1 MYKTCMVSKTP
12 LIKGETVRVL
22 LLASTGNYNN
32 YNSDILTIQPV
43 CAWSGFQVVG
53 GLSAKGSVGS
63 NGVIVF
69 EKDIIY
75 DYLNLKM
82 SDFAGKE
89 VKLEDFPVK
98 LSNDNLKN
106 PYAKIPNFFI
116 SMAYVKE
123 DIYKDLVKAY
133 KEYVEGLNEVFYRLL
148 EGRDN
153 ILEEDNP
160 DDNAK
165 LNADIYLSD
174 LFNGC
179 IGYACHLYNS
189 NVFSA
194 LKTLKEELSDRDIFE
209 LLQPDNIFF
218 EALDKNG
225 VMLCPTPLSGVY
237 EGFNEER
244 MSYYKGVLL
253 SYLNTNNH
261 FYDCVKAK
269 QHVKIFHEV
278 KIKDIESFFEGE
290 IYIKERESIH
300 KMKSEFAGQSKVII
314 ERKNF
319 KNYPFLKRCLVE
331 QPGDVIIVF

>member
-1 MYKTCMVSKTP
+1 MYKMCMVSKTP
-12 LIKGETVRVL
+12 LIKGEKVRVL

-32 YNSDILTIQPV
+32 YSGDILTTQPV

-53 GLSAKGSVGS
+53 GLSAKGSVGN

-98 LSNDNLKN
+98 LSYDNLKN

-123 DIYKDLVKAY
+123 DIYKDLVKTY

-153 ILEEDNP
+153 VLEEVDP

-165 LNADIYLSD
+165 LKTDIYLSD

-179 IGYACHLYNS
+179 IGYACHFYNS

-194 LKTLKEELSDRDIFE
+194 LKTLKEKLSDRDIFE

-225 VMLCPTPLSGVY
+225 VMLCPTPLSGLY
-237 EGFNEER
+237 EGFNKER
-244 MSYYKGVLL
+244 MSYYKGALL

-269 QHVKIFHEV
+269 QYVKIFHEV
-278 KIKDIESFFEGE
+278 KIKDIESFFEE
-290 IYIKERESIH
+290 EMYVKERESIH

-319 KNYPFLKRCLVE
+319 KDYPFLKRCLIE
-331 QPGDVIIVF
+331 QPGDVIIIF